1 MAPALV
7 EVAFDG
13 HLHYKPPANRKK
25 VAIVGF
31 APTSMMM
38 APFDD
43 HDWEIWGVNE
53 IYLEIPRIDRLFE
66 LHDHKYL
73 TRKERNPYHLQWL
86 RQATIPIY
94 TFQRFKDI
102 KSSVPFP
109 WMDMVKA
116 FQTKYFTNTI
126 AWMVAF
132 AVTQGFEKIALY
144 GIDMSRSEEYR
155 DQRPSCEYFIGVAR
169 GMGID
174 VFIPEESSLLRSA
187 FLYGKE
193 EEKRVEMDAKLHA
206 HKDELVAKR
215 TNIVNSVE
223 ALITQQHQV
232 EGSIA
237 SLDYIIK
244 EFMPV
249 DDF

>member
-1 MAPALV
+1 MQPDLFVDDPATLR
-7 EVAFDG
+7 E
-13 HLHYKPPANRKK
+13 K
-25 VAIVGF
+25 VTSPGGTTQAAIEHF
-31 APTSMMM
+31 
-38 APFDD
+38 
-43 HDWEIWGVNE
+43 
-53 IYLEIPRIDRLFE
+53 
-66 LHDHKYL
+66 
-73 TRKERNPYHLQWL
+73 
-86 RQATIPIY
+86 QA
-94 TFQRFKDI
+94 
-102 KSSVPFP
+102 
-109 WMDMVKA
+109 
-116 FQTKYFTNTI
+116 
-126 AWMVAF
+126 
-132 AVTQGFEKIALY
+132 QGFEKIALY

-174 VFIPEESSLLRSA
+174 VFVPEESSLLRSA

-193 EEKRVEMDAKLHA
+193 EQKRVEMDAKLHA

-223 ALITQQHQV
+223 ELQKQQHQV

-237 SLDYIIK
+237 SLDYVIK